1 VTVSDARS
9 SRRTFLAVA
18 GLSLAAAGCSAA
30 GQSSATAG
38 SVAGPTVETADV
50 SSTLN
55 DAGAQGATPPPADGG
70 IAKTNV
76 FAPVVATAVTVV
88 APPVPGS
95 DGLIHVQYE
104 LQIVNGSS
112 GPHLHFHVMNG
123 PSVLGSE
130 GLPYVFTTFQ
140 TAGMIDKA
148 RFDATMDFVG
158 DWSAG
163 RAAPVTHTDK
173 FPMDKQI
180 LNFA

>member
-1 VTVSDARS
+1 VLYLGGGRYGFYAHLQRGSVLVKPGDKVT
-9 SRRTFLAVA
+9 
-18 GLSLAAAGCSAA
+18 A
-30 GQSSATAG
+30 GQ
-38 SVAGPTVETADV
+38 
-50 SSTLN
+50 LM
-55 DAGAQGATPPPADGG
+55 
-70 IAKTNV
+70 AKLGNS
-76 FAPVVATAVTVV
+76 
-88 APPVPGS
+88 G
-95 DGLIHVQYE
+95 
-104 LQIVNGSS
+104 NSS

-148 RFDATMDFVG
+148 QFDATMDFVG

-163 RAAPVTHTDK
+163 RAAPVTHTDS